1 MSTVQDADDLILE
14 ALLSMVIA
22 DDDIDPDE
30 LSTLARVY
38 GELTGREL
46 STAHLEAHARARLVD
61 PTAGYPGD
69 IGEGLDSDEKR
80 RVLEAA
86 FAIAAADGFVVEEE
100 EQQLAQ
106 LAQML
111 GLTPEASRKAVAGLM
126 SSRPG

>member
-30 LSTLARVY
+30 LATLARVY
-38 GELTGREL
+38 GELTGRAL
-46 STAHLEAHARARLVD
+46 SVDHLEAHARARLVD
-61 PTAGYPGD
+61 PAVGYPGD
-69 IGEGLDSDEKR
+69 IGEGLDADQKR

-106 LAQML
+106 LAQLL
-111 GLTPEASRKAVAGLM
+111 GMTPEASRQAVVGLM